1 MSNFVVPIRGMHCKS
16 CEILIEKNLKKIPGV
31 TSVKAHQGSGKA
43 QVEAHHQIAPELIA
57 DAVHNAGYEVG
68 EKEKLPWFS
77 RDTNDYLELA
87 IIVIILGVLYLS
99 AKGYG
104 LFAISLI
111 PSGTGLLIALVVG
124 LVAGVSTCM
133 ALIGGLVL
141 GVAARYAEMHPEATP
156 TQKFR
161 PHLIFNAGR
170 VAGYTVFGGMIGLIG
185 KAFQPSPNVLGILT
199 IVVGAVMIFLG
210 LKLIEIFPAL
220 RDKSL
225 ALPASI
231 GKFLGVHNKD
241 TAEYSHARAGVTGT
255 LTFFLPCG
263 FTQAMQ
269 LYAVST
275 GSFAQGAMIM
285 GLFAVGTA
293 PGLLSVAG
301 LASVLKGQAA
311 RRFFMATGLLVILLG
326 SYNIVNASRLISF
339 GPAAQGTVV
348 SDLEPQVVTMTQSD
362 SGYSPNS
369 FTVEKGRPV
378 KWVITSTNPYTCASS
393 LVMRKYGIIK
403 NLQKGQNVIEFTPT
417 EVGTIPF
424 SCSMGMYRGIF
435 TVVDSNNSDGR
446 AAAGQNVG
454 AAVAAAGTGGGCSA
468 GGGGCGGCGGGGK
481 QFVPQP
487 GDVEESTTAAD
498 TQVLK
503 ATYTVAKGM
512 TPNTFT
518 VKKGKP
524 VELDLDAKEDGR
536 GCMGSIMIRGF
547 AAPQLIR
554 RGPMKLAFTPTET
567 GTVSVTCAMGVPH
580 GRIAV
585 ID

>member
-16 CEILIEKNLKKIPGV
+16 CEILIEKNLKKIQGV
-31 TSVKAHQGSGKA
+31 TSVKAYQRSGKA
-43 QVEAHHQIAPELIA
+43 EVEAHHQIAPELIA
-57 DAVHNAGYEVG
+57 DAVQSAGYEVG

-77 RDTNDYLELA
+77 RDTNDYLELTVIA
-87 IIVIILGVLYLS
+87 IVLGVLFLS

-104 LFAISLI
+104 LFSVSFA
-111 PSGTGLLIALVVG
+111 PSGTGLAIALLVG

-156 TQKFR
+156 AQKFR

-170 VAGYTVFGGMIGLIG
+170 IAGYTLLGGLIGLIG

-199 IVVGAVMIFLG
+199 IAVGAVMIFLG

-231 GKFLGVHNKD
+231 SKFLGLHNETD
-241 TAEYSHARAGVTGT
+241 TAEYSHVRAGVTGA

-275 GSFAQGAMIM
+275 GSFASGAMIM
-285 GLFAVGTA
+285 GLFALGTA

-311 RRFFMATGLLVILLG
+311 RRFFMAAGLLVIFLG
-326 SYNIVNASRLISF
+326 SFNLVNASRLISF
-339 GPAAQGTVV
+339 GSVNQDFAA
-348 SDLEPQVVTMTQSD
+348 SDLEPQVVAMTQSER
-362 SGYSPNS
+362 GYSPNS

-424 SCSMGMYRGIF
+424 SCSMGMYRGTF
-435 TVVDSNNSDGR
+435 TVVD
-446 AAAGQNVG
+446 
-454 AAVAAAGTGGGCSA
+454 
-468 GGGGCGGCGGGGK
+468 
-481 QFVPQP
+481 
-487 GDVEESTTAAD
+487 
-498 TQVLK
+498 
-503 ATYTVAKGM
+503 
-512 TPNTFT
+512 
-518 VKKGKP
+518 
-524 VELDLDAKEDGR
+524 
-536 GCMGSIMIRGF
+536 
-547 AAPQLIR
+547 
-554 RGPMKLAFTPTET
+554 
-567 GTVSVTCAMGVPH
+567 
-580 GRIAV
+580 
-585 ID
+585 

>member
-1 MSNFVVPIRGMHCKS
+1 MSNFIVPIRGMHCKS
-16 CEILIEKNLKKIPGV
+16 CEILIEKHLKKIPGV
-31 TSVKAHQGSGKA
+31 TSVKAHQRAGKA
-43 QVEAHHQIAPELIA
+43 EVVAHRQIAPELIA
-57 DAVHNAGYEVG
+57 DAVKTAGYEVG
-68 EKEKLPWFS
+68 EKEKLPWVS
-77 RDTNDYLELA
+77 RDANDYLELG
-87 IIVIILGVLYLS
+87 IIALILAVLFLS

-104 LFAISLI
+104 LFSVSLI
-111 PSGTGLLIALVVG
+111 PSGSGLVIALLVG

-156 TQKFR
+156 AKKFR
-161 PHLIFNAGR
+161 PHLVFNAGR
-170 VAGYTVFGGMIGLIG
+170 IAGYALFGGMIGLIG
-185 KAFQPSPNVLGILT
+185 KAFQPSPNLLGLLT
-199 IVVGAVMIFLG
+199 IIVGAVMIFLG

-241 TAEYSHARAGVTGT
+241 SAEYSHIRAGITGA

-275 GSFAQGAMIM
+275 GSFASGAAIM
-285 GLFAVGTA
+285 GLFALGTA

-311 RRFFMATGLLVILLG
+311 RRFFMAAGLLVILLG
-326 SYNIVNASRLISF
+326 SYNLVNASRLISF
-339 GPAAQGTVV
+339 GSVNQDAVV
-348 SDLEPQVVTMTQSD
+348 SNQEPQVVTMTQSD
-362 SGYSPNS
+362 TGYSPNS
-369 FTVEKGRPV
+369 FTVVKGRPV
-378 KWVITSTNPYTCASS
+378 KWIITSTNPYTCASS
-393 LVMRKYGIIK
+393 IVMRKYGITQ
-403 NLQKGQNVIEFTPT
+403 NLKKGQNVIEFTPT

-424 SCSMGMYRGIF
+424 SCSMGMYRGTF
-435 TVVDSNNSDGR
+435 TVIDSADSGEEGVSQKTDT
-446 AAAGQNVG
+446 AT
-454 AAVAAAGTGGGCSA
+454 VAAAGAGCSA
-468 GGGGCGGCGGGGK
+468 GGGGGGGCGGGQK
-481 QFVPQP
+481 FVPQP
-487 GDVEESTTAAD
+487 GTVEESATSG

-512 TPNTFT
+512 VPNTFT

-536 GCMGSIMIRGF
+536 GCMGSIMISGVTR
-547 AAPQLIR
+547 PQPIR
-554 RGPMKLAFTPTET
+554 RGSMKLTFTPTET